1 MTCSARFCAMVCDPR
16 RSRWKR
22 RRRLDPR
29 CRGPQSRAG
38 TQKATLLCSNWIAE
52 LDTNAEV
59 CSERARGGSPSRFLL
74 PLKGRR
80 QDLESMRMDDDF
92 AESPFYVRQEAL
104 RREKE
109 VKLSTEKANTL
120 RYEKKMGASGPK
132 MSFKSRK
139 ITKNQPRLVPSLS
152 GIISERM
159 AEREQLILAHVTEI
173 TTPRRYGHGTPR
185 STSRVDKYADGLAWQ
200 ERQRENQE
208 RLEKE
213 VPSVATAFLLT
224 ARCLPC
230 RSPTSVVNCTPRTRL
245 E

>member
-1 MTCSARFCAMVCDPR
+1 
-16 RSRWKR
+16 
-22 RRRLDPR
+22 
-29 CRGPQSRAG
+29 
-38 TQKATLLCSNWIAE
+38 
-52 LDTNAEV
+52 
-59 CSERARGGSPSRFLL
+59 
-74 PLKGRR
+74 
-80 QDLESMRMDDDF
+80 MDDDF

-185 STSRVDKYADGLAWQ
+185 STSPFYMRQEALRREKGAKLRYEKKMGASGPKMPFKSRKIMKNLAK
-200 ERQRENQE
+200 NQPHRASLSGIISE
-208 RLEKE
+208 FPKA
-213 VPSVATAFLLT
+213 SH
-224 ARCLPC
+224 
-230 RSPTSVVNCTPRTRL
+230 
-245 E
+245 